1 MGVAAEHGFFYRPKT
16 LNFTEEEWQ
25 RLLKQTEFMWIE
37 SVRDI
42 MKSFSEKTDGACI
55 EEKESFIVWNYKDSD
70 QELGKWQA
78 RELTLQLE
86 HIFSYLLIE
95 VVQGK

>member
-1 MGVAAEHGFFYRPKT
+1 
-16 LNFTEEEWQ
+16 
-25 RLLKQTEFMWIE
+25 MWIE

-42 MKSFSEKTDGACI
+42 MKSYTEKTDGAFV

-70 QELGKWQA
+70 QELSKWQA
-78 RELTLQLE
+78 RELTQQLE

-95 VVQGK
+95 VVQGKQCLEVIPKQLKRVSYLCL

>member
-1 MGVAAEHGFFYRPKT
+1 
-16 LNFTEEEWQ
+16 
-25 RLLKQTEFMWIE
+25 MWIE

-42 MKSFSEKTDGACI
+42 MKSYTEKTDSTCI

-70 QELGKWQA
+70 PELGKWQA
-78 RELTLQLE
+78 KELTQQLE

-95 VVQGK
+95 VVQGKQCLEVIPKQLKRVRKTP